1 MIKTGNT
8 QEQFKQYVNDALDKI
23 NIEKVEI
30 NYPQDV
36 YVGDTGFMA
45 SPAVITYTIEIKGV
59 EKIKV
64 DDND

>member
-8 QEQFKQYVNDALDKI
+8 QEQFKQYVNDALDKMD
-23 NIEKVEI
+23 IEKVEI

-45 SPAVITYTIEIKGV
+45 SPNVITYVIEIRGS

-64 DDND
+64 DYND